1 MRVIQ
6 TLFACFLSA
15 VCLAGADAAESPHPL
30 TVALAFDRPINASSA
45 PLVVA
50 MTDGLFSSEGLAVI
64 SSVAD
69 GSPEAIARV
78 ASGASEFAVVDI
90 NALIR
95 FRSHA
100 SSPVK
105 AVFVLFNKAPYAI
118 VARKSRGIHVLSD
131 IEGKTLGVAE
141 GDLSIRLWPA
151 LARQNGIRIAG
162 VRLNKISA
170 AVREPMLSA

>member
-15 VCLAGADAAESPHPL
+15 VCLAGRGADAAEGPHPL

-45 PLVVA
+45 PLAVA
-50 MTDGLFSSEGLAVI
+50 VTDGLFSSEGLAVTSHI
-64 SSVAD
+64 AA

-95 FRSHA
+95 FRNHR
-100 SSPVK
+100 
-105 AVFVLFNKAPYAI
+105 
-118 VARKSRGIHVLSD
+118 AR
-131 IEGKTLGVAE
+131 
-141 GDLSIRLWPA
+141 P
-151 LARQNGIRIAG
+151 
-162 VRLNKISA
+162 
-170 AVREPMLSA
+170 